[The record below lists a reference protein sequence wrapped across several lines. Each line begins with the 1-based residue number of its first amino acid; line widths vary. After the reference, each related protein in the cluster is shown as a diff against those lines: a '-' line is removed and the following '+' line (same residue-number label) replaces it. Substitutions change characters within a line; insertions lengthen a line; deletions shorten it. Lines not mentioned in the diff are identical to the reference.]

1 MSRFLAAATL
11 VTAARALAFDGRP
24 AQVTDA
30 VVPDATF
37 HLAEI
42 TEAPRIKELSKRQ
55 SEDQIVLIGPDN
67 TCGFIS
73 GRFGA
78 PVTCD
83 SGNTCAFVYDTSY
96 GRAGCCDGDDCVI
109 HDACLDYSE
118 IYTRSACDVG
128 CFQDSLTVKCTETTA
143 PYCATISWFSG
154 IVEFLCA
161 DGQITTP
168 VQIYTTYAGET
179 DGRRF
184 ETFTVTPSGSVSG
197 DDAVTDGSFML
208 SFTSSARSSST
219 TDTSGGNS
227 GGSGSNGNSGNNN
240 GNSGTS
246 PDEKKPSTPIAPIVG
261 GVVGGVGGL
270 ALIGVAIF
278 FIVRHNNK
286 KKAAGGPAQPMQ
298 QTVAAGGMAQPP
310 PGAPAPGYPPQV
322 YSNANYNQQ
331 PYQQQSTPP
340 QGFYPPQEQKPAG
353 FVTLS
358 PTGVPDRHDS
368 TSPVSQFS
376 DARHSVQPQSP
387 TSTLNSNWGAQP
399 VQQQPPNVPPT
410 VHEAGGNVVGETDYN
425 SNHRG
430 QFHEMQA

>member
-11 VTAARALAFDGRP
+11 VTTARALAFDGRP
-24 AQVTDA
+24 AQATDA

-42 TEAPRIKELSKRQ
+42 TEAPRIKELLKRQ
-55 SEDQIVLIGPDN
+55 SEDQVVLIGPDN

-83 SGNTCAFVYDTSY
+83 NGDTCAFVYDASY
-96 GRAGCCDGDDCVI
+96 GRAGCCNGDNCVI

-227 GGSGSNGNSGNNN
+227 GSSGGGGSNGNSGNNN

-286 KKAAGGPAQPMQ
+286 KKAAGASR
-298 QTVAAGGMAQPP
+298 TADAADSGRGC
-310 PGAPAPGYPPQV
+310 
-322 YSNANYNQQ
+322 NANYNQQ